1 MLLGRTPELAR
12 IEQALAEARL
22 GRGSAL
28 LIQGEPG
35 IGKTELLTH
44 AIEAAGEMSVLSA
57 RGVQFEADVP
67 YSGLHE
73 LLRPAFGLLDRL
85 PAAQAAALRSSLG
98 LGERIEADRL
108 VIGAATLGLIA
119 SFTEAK
125 PLLVVVDDAHWL
137 DGASAQALAFAARR
151 LAADAVALL
160 VALRTDEASPF
171 LAAGLPGMILEGL
184 DATSAEALLQRGGAE
199 PIAPDVAAWVVAATA
214 GNPLAL
220 LELGA
225 EAARLKAPVSDTPLP
240 ISTSVERAY
249 LRRAAALSEDAR
261 RALLLLSALGT
272 ADPDHVARAAAELG
286 LPVEAVEEA
295 EAAAGLVLFR
305 QGRLEFVHPL
315 ARAAIYH
322 AASPADRRAA
332 HRALAEVMTDPDDAD
347 RRAWHRAAAAAG
359 PDPAAA
365 AAMEEAGARARQ
377 RTAYAAAA
385 AAFEEAARLSEEG
398 ELRSRRLAG
407 AATCAWL
414 AGDAEQAVRLL
425 EQATPLAESPDLRCD
440 IEALLGHIAIRQ
452 GDVDRGQQILV
463 AAATAIKDHDRLKA
477 IRLLGDACISAY
489 GFGHPEQRLAAAR
502 LALELSSRDDPPE
515 FQALAHV
522 AYGTHAIL
530 AATGSD
536 GPAHMRESVSLFAA
550 VPAER
555 MDTLLLMAAG
565 IAGIFLREAEAGRE
579 LLERVLLVAR
589 ESAPTGA
596 LPMLL
601 FFLGRDAATT
611 AERWSVARAF
621 YEEAARIAVET
632 TQLIWQANSVAGLAW
647 LDAYEG
653 REEGSRDHAA
663 LAMELAERY
672 DMGFIKAWSL
682 TALGQLELG
691 LGRPQ
696 KALEHLL
703 ECSVE
708 LERIGVSDPDLAPA
722 PDLVDAYVRLG
733 RPDEARQVLDAY
745 APVAEAKG
753 QPFALAR
760 SARARALLAPDDE
773 IADAFATALAY
784 HAQTPDTFERA
795 RTELFFGERLRRARR
810 RVEARRQLRAALRAF
825 ERLGAAPWA
834 DRALAE
840 LQASGETARPRDDS
854 HRLTLTPQ
862 ELQVALAIAEGR
874 TTREAAAKLYLSPKT
889 IEYHLHSVYEKLEI
903 RSREELASALGL
915 S

>member
-1 MLLGRTPELAR
+1 VLLGRTLELAR

-28 LIQGEPG
+28 LIHGEPG

-44 AIEAAGEMSVLSA
+44 AIQAAGDMSVLSA

-73 LLRPAFGLLDRL
+73 LLLPAFGLLDRL

-108 VIGAATLGLIA
+108 VIGAATLGLITTFA
-119 SFTEAK
+119 EQK

-137 DGASAQALAFAARR
+137 DGASAEALAFAARR
-151 LAADAVALL
+151 LAADAIALL
-160 VALRTDEASPF
+160 VALRTGEASPF
-171 LAAGLPGMILEGL
+171 PAAVLPVMLLEGL
-184 DATSAEALLQRGGAE
+184 DAASAEALLRRGGAE
-199 PIAPDVAAWVVAATA
+199 TIAPDVAAWVVAATA

-225 EAARLKAPVSDTPLP
+225 EGARLKPTVADTPLP

-249 LRRAAALSEDAR
+249 LRRASTLSDDAR

-272 ADPDHVARAAAELG
+272 ADPEHVALAAVNLG
-286 LPVEAVEEA
+286 LRVGSVEEA

-305 QGRLEFVHPL
+305 HGRLEFVHPL

-332 HRALAEVMTDPDDAD
+332 HRALADVMTDPDDAD
-347 RRAWHRAAAAAG
+347 RQAWHRAAAAAG
-359 PDPAAA
+359 RDPAAA

-407 AATCAWL
+407 GASCAWL
-414 AGDAEQAVRLL
+414 AGQAEQAVRLL
-425 EQATPLAESPDLRCD
+425 EQAATMAEGVDLRCD

-452 GDVDRGQQILV
+452 GDVDGGQQILV
-463 AAATAIKDHDRLKA
+463 AAATAIKDRDRLKA

-489 GFGHPEQRLAAAR
+489 GFGHPEKRLAAAR
-502 LALELSSRDDPPE
+502 LALELTGIDDPPE

-530 AATGSD
+530 AASGAD
-536 GPAHMRESVSLFAA
+536 GPAHMRQGVSLFAA

-555 MDTLLLMAAG
+555 MDSLLLLAAA
-565 IAGIFLREAEAGRE
+565 IAGTFLREAQAGRE
-579 LLERVLLVAR
+579 LLERALVLAR
-589 ESAPTGA
+589 ENAPTGA

-611 AERWSVARAF
+611 TERWSVARAH
-621 YEEAARIAVET
+621 YEEGARVAADT
-632 TQLIWQANSVAGLAW
+632 TQSIWQASSVAGLAW

-653 REEGSRDHAA
+653 REQESRDHAGLA
-663 LAMELAERY
+663 LELAERH

-703 ECSVE
+703 ECSAEMV
-708 LERIGVSDPDLAPA
+708 RAGISDPDLAPA
-722 PDLVDAYVRLG
+722 PDLVDAYLRLG
-733 RPDEARQVLDAY
+733 RHEEARQALDDY
-745 APVAEAKG
+745 APIAEAKG

-760 SARARALLAPDDE
+760 SARARALLVPDDE
-773 IADAFATALAY
+773 ISNAFATALGF

-795 RTELFFGERLRRARR
+795 RTELFFGERLRRARH
-810 RVEARRQLRAALRAF
+810 RVEARRQLRAALRSF

-840 LQASGETARPRDDS
+840 LRASGETARPRDDS

-889 IEYHLHSVYEKLEI
+889 IEYHLHSVYDKLEI
-903 RSREELASALGL
+903 RSREELATALGL